1 MLVELDI
8 QNFAII
14 KSLKVNFKDKMT
26 VLIGETGAGKSILI
40 DALSLL
46 LGNRAQTE
54 MIRTGQQKAQITGL
68 FTLDKQKKELQ
79 ALAANYGI
87 PLEDDELIISREIS
101 NKGRNVVRINGQLT
115 TISVLKEIGH
125 YLVDI
130 HGQNNQQ
137 ILMNP
142 NAQINLVDD
151 YADDKFAQALQQYQ
165 ENFSKWK
172 KLTAKIKESEKNAQ
186 ELAQR
191 QDILNFQFN
200 ELESA
205 NLDDIHEDEI
215 LEEEF
220 QELDNYQKIA
230 DTANYFMQM
239 YDDPEHGL
247 ATLLGQAQGAAEE
260 LGEYGKKF
268 QNFIQSFNE
277 GYYAL
282 GDARSELSNIM
293 DSLDFDEERYHYL
306 IERLNELKKLKKKY
320 GPSLEDVF
328 NFYAKIQK
336 ELKQFQA
343 SSDTETLKKEAT
355 ELENLMQKQ
364 AEVLHQ
370 KRQELAND
378 LEQKIKQELADL
390 YMEKAQFLIELKLE
404 PTFNKEGKDRVTFL
418 ISTNPGEDL
427 QPLTKVV
434 SGGEQSRL
442 VLALKSIFS
451 KVEPVGTMIF
461 DEIDTGVSG
470 RVSGAIGKKM
480 RAISQEKQVI
490 AITHAPQVAAAADN
504 YYQVAKK
511 VKAGATYTTISA
523 LQEDDAV
530 TVIAQMLAANNVTEA
545 AKKNAEMLIKETH
558 QTR

>member
-14 KSLKVNFKDKMT
+14 KALKVDFKDKMT

-46 LGNRAQTE
+46 LGNRAQSE

-68 FTLDKQKKELQ
+68 FTLGKQKKELQ
-79 ALAANYGI
+79 ALADHYGI
-87 PLEDDELIISREIS
+87 PLEDDELIISREIFT
-101 NKGRNVVRINGQLT
+101 KGRNVVRINGQLT
-115 TISVLKEIGH
+115 TISILKEIGH

-142 NAQINLVDD
+142 HAQIHLVDD
-151 YADDKFAQALQQYQ
+151 YADEKFTQVLQQYQ

-172 KLTAKIKESEKNAQ
+172 KLTTKIKESEKNAQ

-205 NLDDIHEDEI
+205 NLEDIHEDEI

-268 QNFIQSFNE
+268 QNFTQIFNE
-277 GYYAL
+277 GYYSF

-306 IERLNELKKLKKKY
+306 VERLDELKKLKKKY
-320 GPSLEDVF
+320 GPTLEDVF
-328 NFYAKIQK
+328 DFYAKIQK
-336 ELKQFQA
+336 ELKQFQV
-343 SSDTETLKKEAT
+343 SSNTETLKKEAT

-364 AEVLHQ
+364 VEVLHK

-390 YMEKAQFLIELKLE
+390 YMEKAQFSIDLKLE
-404 PTFNKEGKDRVTFL
+404 PTFNKEGKDKVTFL

-427 QPLTKVV
+427 QPLIKVV

-511 VKAGATYTTISA
+511 VKDGATYTTISP
-523 LQEDDAV
+523 LQEEDAV
-530 TVIAQMLAANNVTEA
+530 TVIAQMLAANNVNEA

>member
-1 MLVELDI
+1 M
-8 QNFAII
+8 
-14 KSLKVNFKDKMT
+14 
-26 VLIGETGAGKSILI
+26 
-40 DALSLL
+40 
-46 LGNRAQTE
+46 
-54 MIRTGQQKAQITGL
+54 
-68 FTLDKQKKELQ
+68 
-79 ALAANYGI
+79 
-87 PLEDDELIISREIS
+87 
-101 NKGRNVVRINGQLT
+101 
-115 TISVLKEIGH
+115 
-125 YLVDI
+125 
-130 HGQNNQQ
+130 
-137 ILMNP
+137 
-142 NAQINLVDD
+142 
-151 YADDKFAQALQQYQ
+151 
-165 ENFSKWK
+165 
-172 KLTAKIKESEKNAQ
+172 
-186 ELAQR
+186 
-191 QDILNFQFN
+191 
-200 ELESA
+200 
-205 NLDDIHEDEI
+205 
-215 LEEEF
+215 
-220 QELDNYQKIA
+220 
-230 DTANYFMQM
+230 
-239 YDDPEHGL
+239 
-247 ATLLGQAQGAAEE
+247 
-260 LGEYGKKF
+260 
-268 QNFIQSFNE
+268 
-277 GYYAL
+277 
-282 GDARSELSNIM
+282 
-293 DSLDFDEERYHYL
+293 
-306 IERLNELKKLKKKY
+306 NELKKLKKKY

-530 TVIAQMLAANNVTEA
+530 TVIAQMLAANKVTEA

-558 QTR
+558 QAR

>member
-268 QNFIQSFNE
+268 QNFVQSFNE

-530 TVIAQMLAANNVTEA
+530 TVIAQMLAANKVTEA

-558 QTR
+558 QAR

>member
-79 ALAANYGI
+79 ALATDYGI
-87 PLEDDELIISREIS
+87 PLEDDELVISREIS

-268 QNFIQSFNE
+268 QNFVQSFNE

-530 TVIAQMLAANNVTEA
+530 TVIAQMLAANKVTEA

-558 QTR
+558 QAR

>member
-336 ELKQFQA
+336 ELK
-343 SSDTETLKKEAT
+343 
-355 ELENLMQKQ
+355 
-364 AEVLHQ
+364 
-370 KRQELAND
+370 
-378 LEQKIKQELADL
+378 
-390 YMEKAQFLIELKLE
+390 
-404 PTFNKEGKDRVTFL
+404 
-418 ISTNPGEDL
+418 
-427 QPLTKVV
+427 
-434 SGGEQSRL
+434 
-442 VLALKSIFS
+442 
-451 KVEPVGTMIF
+451 
-461 DEIDTGVSG
+461 
-470 RVSGAIGKKM
+470 
-480 RAISQEKQVI
+480 
-490 AITHAPQVAAAADN
+490 
-504 YYQVAKK
+504 
-511 VKAGATYTTISA
+511 TISS
-523 LQEDDAV
+523 
-530 TVIAQMLAANNVTEA
+530 
-545 AKKNAEMLIKETH
+545 K
-558 QTR
+558 

>member
-530 TVIAQMLAANNVTEA
+530 TVIAQMLAANKVTEA

-558 QTR
+558 QAR

>member
-191 QDILNFQFN
+191 QDILNVQFN

>member
-268 QNFIQSFNE
+268 QNFAQSFNE

-364 AEVLHQ
+364 AEILHQ

>member
-14 KSLKVNFKDKMT
+14 KSLKVDFKDKMT

-46 LGNRAQTE
+46 LGNRAQAE
-54 MIRTGQQKAQITGL
+54 MIRTGQQKAKITGL
-68 FTLDKQKKELQ
+68 FTVGKQKKELEE
-79 ALAANYGI
+79 LAANYGI
-87 PLEDDELIISREIS
+87 PLEEDELIISREIS
-101 NKGRNVVRINGQLT
+101 SKGRNVVRINGQLT
-115 TISVLKEIGH
+115 TISVLKEFGH

-142 NAQINLVDD
+142 KAQIYLVDD
-151 YADDKFAQALQQYQ
+151 YADDNFKTTLKQYQ
-165 ENFSKWK
+165 ENFYQWK
-172 KLTAKIKESEKNAQ
+172 KLTAEIKESEKNAQ

-191 QDILNFQFN
+191 QDILNFQLN

-205 NLDDIHEDEI
+205 NLEDIHEDEI

-239 YDDPEHGL
+239 YDDPERGL

-268 QNFIQSFNE
+268 QNFAQSFNE

-293 DSLDFDEERYHYL
+293 DSLDFDEERYHYVV
-306 IERLNELKKLKKKY
+306 ERLDELKKLKKKY
-320 GPSLEDVF
+320 GPTLEDVF
-328 NFYAKIQK
+328 EFYARIQK
-336 ELKQFQA
+336 EFKQFQA
-343 SSDTETLKKEAT
+343 SSDTESLKKEVAALEKLMEEQAT
-355 ELENLMQKQ
+355 N
-364 AEVLHQ
+364 LHQ
-370 KRQELAND
+370 SRQKIAHD
-378 LEQKIKQELADL
+378 LEKKIKQELADL
-390 YMEKAQFLIELKLE
+390 YMEKAQFAIEVKSE
-404 PTFNKEGKDRVTFL
+404 AIFNKEGKDKITFL
-418 ISTNPGEDL
+418 ISPNPGEDL
-427 QPLTKVV
+427 QPLIKVV

-511 VKAGATYTTISA
+511 VENGATYTTISN
-523 LQEDDAV
+523 LQEKDAV
-530 TVIAQMLAANNVTEA
+530 TVIAQMLAANEVTEV

-558 QTR
+558 QGH

>member
-268 QNFIQSFNE
+268 QNFVQSFNE

-451 KVEPVGTMIF
+451 KVEPFGTMIF

-530 TVIAQMLAANNVTEA
+530 TVIAQMLAANKVTEA

-558 QTR
+558 QAR

>member
-14 KSLKVNFKDKMT
+14 KSLKVDFKDKMT

-46 LGNRAQTE
+46 LGNRAQAE
-54 MIRTGQQKAQITGL
+54 MIRTGQQKAKITGL
-68 FTLDKQKKELQ
+68 FTVGKQKKELEE
-79 ALAANYGI
+79 LAANYGI
-87 PLEDDELIISREIS
+87 PLEEDELIISREIS
-101 NKGRNVVRINGQLT
+101 SKGRNVVRINGQLT
-115 TISVLKEIGH
+115 TISVLKEFGH

-142 NAQINLVDD
+142 KAQIYLVDD
-151 YADDKFAQALQQYQ
+151 YADDNFKTTLKQYQ
-165 ENFSKWK
+165 ENFYQWK
-172 KLTAKIKESEKNAQ
+172 KLTAEIKESEKNAQ

-191 QDILNFQFN
+191 QDILNFQLN

-205 NLDDIHEDEI
+205 NLEDIHEDEI

-268 QNFIQSFNE
+268 QNFAQSFNE

-293 DSLDFDEERYHYL
+293 DSLDFDEERYHYVV
-306 IERLNELKKLKKKY
+306 ERLDELKKLKKKY
-320 GPSLEDVF
+320 GPTLEDVF
-328 NFYAKIQK
+328 EFYARIQK
-336 ELKQFQA
+336 EFKQFQA
-343 SSDTETLKKEAT
+343 SSDTESLKKEVA
-355 ELENLMQKQ
+355 ELEKLMEEQ
-364 AEVLHQ
+364 ATNLHQ
-370 KRQELAND
+370 SRQKIAHD
-378 LEQKIKQELADL
+378 LEKKIKQELADL
-390 YMEKAQFLIELKLE
+390 YMEKAQFAIEVKSE
-404 PTFNKEGKDRVTFL
+404 AIFNKEGKDKITFL
-418 ISTNPGEDL
+418 ISPNPGEDL
-427 QPLTKVV
+427 QPLIKVV

-511 VKAGATYTTISA
+511 VENGATYTTISN
-523 LQEDDAV
+523 LQEKDAV
-530 TVIAQMLAANNVTEA
+530 TVIAQMLAANEVTEV

-558 QTR
+558 QGH

>member
-268 QNFIQSFNE
+268 QNFVQSFNE